1 MIDPFSSFF
10 QIEPEKG
17 GEPPVEK
24 INGEN
29 QKYYHAYDIIIIQTS
44 AFEIKNRSENHEVSD
59 SGQACRG
66 ARYQVPFPDAFIFP
80 ACPDEPGNVHP
91 PEFLLVK
98 KEGQK
103 VAGEKAEQSHQ
114 KRRGVPGKIQT
125 VAFPD
130 KGIKTGK
137 EELAQKESDD
147 RTKQKS
153 HCPKGQAF
161 SPEDMGNLSAFHA
174 QEPGAYQLV
183 KYMPVL

>member
-1 MIDPFSSFF
+1 MIDPFSPFF
-10 QIEPEKG
+10 QIEAEKG

-29 QKYYHAYDIIIIQTS
+29 HKYYHAYDIIIIQTS
-44 AFEIKNRSENHEVSD
+44 AFEIKNRSENDEVSD
-59 SGQACRG
+59 SGQACHD

-80 ACPDEPGNVHP
+80 VCPDRQQCSSPGQ
-91 PEFLLVK
+91 LLVK

-130 KGIKTGK
+130 KGIKAGK
-137 EELAQKESDD
+137 EELL
-147 RTKQKS
+147 
-153 HCPKGQAF
+153 KGR
-161 SPEDMGNLSAFHA
+161 
-174 QEPGAYQLV
+174 
-183 KYMPVL
+183 

>member
-1 MIDPFSSFF
+1 M
-10 QIEPEKG
+10 
-17 GEPPVEK
+17 
-24 INGEN
+24 
-29 QKYYHAYDIIIIQTS
+29 
-44 AFEIKNRSENHEVSD
+44 
-59 SGQACRG
+59 
-66 ARYQVPFPDAFIFP
+66 
-80 ACPDEPGNVHP
+80 
-91 PEFLLVK
+91 K

-130 KGIKTGK
+130 KGIKAGK

-147 RTKQKS
+147 RTKQKG

-174 QEPGAYQLV
+174 QEQVGCEFPAPFFHHEADHVLDQPG
-183 KYMPVL
+183 